1 MPTPTGHTAAIRAHK
16 VLGASVRSST
26 GEKIGKIEDIVL
38 DKQSNNI
45 MFAVVGFGGVLG
57 AGEKY
62 HPLPWAALDYDDGSD
77 SYVVPYSKDQIKAAP
92 CDTIDE
98 LTKNDG
104 APYRDRAYDYYKAPR
119 YWS

>member
-1 MPTPTGHTAAIRAHK
+1 MPTPNGHTAAIRAHK
-16 VLGASVRSST
+16 VLGTSVRSTS

-45 MFAVVGFGGVLG
+45 LFAVVGFGGVLG

-62 HPLPWAALDYDDGSD
+62 YPLPWATLDYDDKQD
-77 SYVVPYSKDQIKAAP
+77 AYVVPYSEDQIKAAP
-92 CDTIDE
+92 CDTIEE

-104 APYRDRAYDYYKAPR
+104 LAYRDRAYDYYKAPR